1 MVENGAT
8 LWRSDRRGSS
18 RRETACGA
26 SRVDVDRQR
35 AVSRGHVERRPS
47 LQERIHQLPARIGR
61 LVPEMS
67 LGSRVIVL
75 KGDPYDD
82 LGQMAIVSRLA
93 GSQVEISYRGP
104 NDQIKTR
111 RKQRAS
117 LIRMEDDVELAISAE
132 GWPIIGAKQD
142 QETTDDNSRT
152 GLVSS
157 DDDSQ
162 LE

>member
-18 RRETACGA
+18 RRETARGA
-26 SRVDVDRQR
+26 SRVDVDRRR
-35 AVSRGHVERRPS
+35 AVSRERRPS

-117 LIRMEDDVELAISAE
+117 LIRMEDDVKLAISAE
-132 GWPIIGAKQD
+132 GWPIIWAKQD
-142 QETTDDNSRT
+142 QETTDNNSRT

-157 DDDSQ
+157 NDDSQ

>member
-1 MVENGAT
+1 
-8 LWRSDRRGSS
+8 
-18 RRETACGA
+18 
-26 SRVDVDRQR
+26 
-35 AVSRGHVERRPS
+35 
-47 LQERIHQLPARIGR
+47 
-61 LVPEMS
+61 MS

-93 GSQVEISYRGP
+93 GSQVEISYCGP

-132 GWPIIGAKQD
+132 GWPIIWAKQD